1 MNPLKRRVLFLVVLL
16 GIAWVGFRFL
26 RSGRETPET
35 LSARGPVASVQAVPV
50 KKGTITEDIT
60 AYGTVVPV
68 PGTARSITTAYEC
81 RIRHV
86 AVARGQ
92 RVARGEPLVEIEPSA
107 DCSSSWRI

>member
-1 MNPLKRRVLFLVVLL
+1 MSPLKRRVLFLVVLL

-60 AYGTVVPV
+60 AY
-68 PGTARSITTAYEC
+68 
-81 RIRHV
+81 
-86 AVARGQ
+86 
-92 RVARGEPLVEIEPSA
+92 
-107 DCSSSWRI
+107 